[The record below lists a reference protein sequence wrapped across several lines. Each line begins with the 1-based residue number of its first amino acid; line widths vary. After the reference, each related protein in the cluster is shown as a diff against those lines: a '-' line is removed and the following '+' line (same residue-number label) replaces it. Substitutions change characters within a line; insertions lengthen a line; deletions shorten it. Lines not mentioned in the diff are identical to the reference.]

1 MEERIP
7 PHSDDAERSVLGAV
21 MKYIKKFLEP

>member
-21 MKYIKKFLEP
+21 MKNNCVTMI